1 MELNLQKK
9 KILITG
15 ASQGIGERI
24 AFSFA
29 HEGCDIHLVSRSADK
44 LEAIAQQIREKYGV
58 NVGYTAIDMTE
69 EGACQCIVDEAGH
82 IDILINNAGVVP
94 AGNLTSISAE
104 KWREGWELKGFGY
117 IDMIRLVY
125 HGMKKAGG
133 GVIINNIGS
142 GGEVCDP
149 NYIEGAACNASLMA
163 ITKAL
168 GSSSL
173 NDNIRVVGV
182 NPGPV
187 KTERISKM
195 MAHIETG
202 NNKGNDKEVKNPF
215 SHFPLGRPA
224 EPQEVVDLLLFLASA
239 RASYISGTIITI
251 DGGLSAQRKVF

>member
-15 ASQGIGERI
+15 ASQGIGEKL

-44 LEAIAQQIREKYGV
+44 LEAIAQQIREKHTV

-94 AGNLTSISAE
+94 AGNLASISAE
-104 KWREGWELKGFGY
+104 KWRDGWELKGFGY

-125 HGMKKAGG
+125 PAMKKAGG

-195 MAHIETG
+195 MAHVDVS
-202 NNKGNDKEVKNPF
+202 NNKGSAVVQNPF

-224 EPQEVVDLLLFLASA
+224 EPQEVVDLFLFLASA
-239 RASYISGTIITI
+239 RASYISGTVVTI

>member
-1 MELNLQKK
+1 MELYFQQKK
-9 KILITG
+9 VLITG
-15 ASQGIGERI
+15 ASQGIGENL

-29 HEGCDIHLVSRSADK
+29 SEGCDLHLVARSADK
-44 LEAIAQQIREKYGV
+44 LDNIAKQIIKKYSV
-58 NVGYTAIDMTE
+58 KVTYTAVDMTE
-69 EGACQCIVDEAGH
+69 KEACQRIVNEAGK
-82 IDILINNAGVVP
+82 IDIFINNAGVVP
-94 AGNLTSISAE
+94 AGNLAAISAE
-104 KWREGWELKGFGY
+104 KWREGWALKGFGY

-125 HGMKKAGG
+125 QSMKVAGG

-149 NYIEGAACNASLMA
+149 DYIEGAACNASLMA
-163 ITKAL
+163 VTKAL

-173 NDNIRVVGV
+173 DDNIRVVGV

-187 KTERISKM
+187 KTQRISKM
-195 MAHIETG
+195 MDSIATG
-202 NNKGNDKEVKNPF
+202 SQTISAQNPF

-224 EPQEVVDLLLFLASA
+224 EPQEVVDLVLFLASA